1 MTSLFEAGGVVMV
14 NLTNHPVA
22 KWGRAQLA
30 AATAIAPEGV
40 GDLAGGMPTVPPDAT
55 RDDVVALACSIV
67 DRAWA
72 QVCDDAGHDDVDV
85 CFAVQ
90 GEPTLT
96 HHIVRYAEARGW
108 RCFAA
113 TTDRKAVEVV
123 AADGTVTKTS
133 VFEFVQWR
141 PY

>member
-1 MTSLFEAGGVVMV
+1 MGNEVMV

-22 KWGRAQLA
+22 RWGQAQLDA
-30 AATAIAPEGV
+30 ANTIAPRGV
-40 GDLAGGMPTVPPDAT
+40 VDLAGGMPLVPPDAT
-55 RDDVVALACSIV
+55 RGDVIRLACQIV

-72 QVCDDAGHDDVDV
+72 QVCDDAGHDDLDV

-96 HHIVRYAEARGW
+96 YHIVRYAEVRGW

-113 TTDRKAVEVV
+113 TTERKAVEVV
-123 AADGTVTKTS
+123 ADGTVTKTS